1 MFAEIIFLLMIFGSV
16 YTIVKVILPSSTRRH
31 NSGERYRNYD
41 EDAYEETKDPITQEM
56 VGLKAIVD
64 GKSRWA

>member
-16 YTIVKVILPSSTRRH
+16 YTLVKIIKPSSRPRY
-31 NSGERYRNYD
+31 NSGEKYRNYD
-41 EDAYEETKDPITQEM
+41 EDAYEEIKDPITQEM